1 MKKQI
6 NPTIKAHLLR
16 GAFYLLLLLAVCA
29 IPFAL
34 AQRNTNKRSAPAA
47 HRNPAAAARAFSAVP
62 REPNLSPWNIVANYP
77 LISESVSVSSDG
89 TVAYAVGGFAGG
101 FPSNAFNVY
110 DPVADTWTP
119 LPNIP
124 GAFYDA
130 PSVYDPTTNRIYVFG
145 GIDASFNPSA
155 VVQIYDVAGGTWVAN
170 GTPMPGAR
178 YFAGA
183 AYYGGNDKI
192 YVIAGFD
199 SNFTETN
206 TTWEYD
212 PIADTWNTSRANV
225 PIPLG
230 GSGYSIVGQNIYM
243 AGTWNNAS
251 GSTVHY
257 RYDIVADSWTSMAP
271 VPVNIYR
278 PDSASIGTNEYLV
291 GGGNPSLGPKT
302 SPQARKLASTRAPAT
317 SYTSTYIYDT
327 TSDSWSTGP
336 NTNVAHSFTGGT
348 AIGTKLIV
356 VTGFDGVTG
365 DTNTV
370 ELADAGGGGGN
381 CSDYTTTT
389 GTGTIVP
396 GVTDTGNH
404 CDDCTTAI
412 TFPFPLS
419 FYGNSYTGANI
430 NSNGN
435 LQFTETIGYLS
446 HGCNP
451 LPVFFING
459 PVIFGYWDDLMTN
472 TGLTN
477 CTTWANGCGV
487 FTATTGSAPNRTFYI
502 EWHAVLFFDGPAAD
516 FEMAFYENNPNSFD
530 IFYGATSDNGSDETS
545 GVQAS
550 ATGPATTFSCG
561 TPTLTDGLDVTYTCV
576 LTSPTPTPTASPCE
590 GPSQLVASMPI
601 DLYGAAGASD
611 GTYFYAAGGYSFSSG
626 NTLAVFNRYDPVA
639 NTWSPLPDMPQ
650 SAIMAT
656 AVYYP
661 TTNKI
666 YVFGG
671 EDAVSGTNYNITR
684 IYDIAS
690 NSWSTGRPCR
700 MCAASPLADTAPPPA
715 RSISS
720 AATTQDLSIAPS
732 PTHGNTTQWQTA
744 GPTSQE
750 PRHSRIPQVA
760 WPTALLAATCTS
772 RAVATRPTKSL
783 TLTGNTTLSLTPTH
797 QRPMSPVPSRLTF
810 LAALLLRASCLC
822 LAEAIRSVA
831 LEQSR
836 RAFLPAMCRA
846 RLARLRFPGRSL
858 SAPPRRIRPPAAG
871 SMTL

>member
-6 NPTIKAHLLR
+6 DPTIKAHLIR
-16 GAFYLLLLLAVCA
+16 SAFYVLLLLAVCV

-89 TVAYAVGGFAGG
+89 TFAYGVGGFDGIN
-101 FPSNAFNVY
+101 FVPTNQFNRY

-257 RYDIVADSWTSMAP
+257 RYDIVADSWTSVAP

-472 TGLTN
+472 VGLTN
-477 CTTWANGCGV
+477 CSTWTNGCGV
-487 FTATTGSAPNRTFYI
+487 FTETTGSAPNRTFYI

-516 FEMAFYENNPNSFD
+516 FEMVFYENNPNLFD
-530 IFYGATSDNGSDETS
+530 IIYGATSDSGSDETS

-590 GPSQLVASMPI
+590 GPWQLVASMPI

-690 NSWSTGRPCR
+690 NSWSTGATMPDVRSFS
-700 MCAASPLADTAPPPA
+700 AGGYSPATGKIYIISGYNTGFVDSAQPNTWEYDPVADSWTDLTGTAPFPHPA
-715 RSISS
+715 GGMAYGVIGCNLYIAGGRD
-720 AATTQDLSIAPS
+720 AANQIIDL
-732 PTHGNTTQWQTA
+732 NWQ
-744 GPTSQE
+744 
-750 PRHSRIPQVA
+750 
-760 WPTALLAATCTS
+760 
-772 RAVATRPTKSL
+772 
-783 TLTGNTTLSLTPTH
+783 
-797 QRPMSPVPSRLTF
+797 
-810 LAALLLRASCLC
+810 
-822 LAEAIRSVA
+822 
-831 LEQSR
+831 
-836 RAFLPAMCRA
+836 
-846 RLARLRFPGRSL
+846 
-858 SAPPRRIRPPAAG
+858 
-871 SMTL
+871 

>member
-1 MKKQI
+1 
-6 NPTIKAHLLR
+6 
-16 GAFYLLLLLAVCA
+16 
-29 IPFAL
+29 
-34 AQRNTNKRSAPAA
+34 AA

-89 TVAYAVGGFAGG
+89 TFAYGVGGFVGIN
-101 FPSNAFNVY
+101 FVPTNQFNRY

-356 VTGFDGVTG
+356 VTGFNGVTG

-370 ELADAGGGGGN
+370 EASDCSGGGG
-381 CSDYTTTT
+381 
-389 GTGTIVP
+389 
-396 GVTDTGNH
+396 
-404 CDDCTTAI
+404 
-412 TFPFPLS
+412 
-419 FYGNSYTGANI
+419 
-430 NSNGN
+430 
-435 LQFTETIGYLS
+435 
-446 HGCNP
+446 
-451 LPVFFING
+451 
-459 PVIFGYWDDLMTN
+459 
-472 TGLTN
+472 
-477 CTTWANGCGV
+477 
-487 FTATTGSAPNRTFYI
+487 
-502 EWHAVLFFDGPAAD
+502 
-516 FEMAFYENNPNSFD
+516 
-530 IFYGATSDNGSDETS
+530 
-545 GVQAS
+545 
-550 ATGPATTFSCG
+550 
-561 TPTLTDGLDVTYTCV
+561 
-576 LTSPTPTPTASPCE
+576 SPTPTPTAPPSCTPIVVNGSIDTSDPTQTDRLFRSGIPQTCPASTTCATFGDGLPRHYDSYTFTNTTGATQCVNIDTNTACTGTNFIFIGAYLGSFDPANVCTNWIGDAGSSPNPDQPFQVNVDDGQTLVVVVSEVTPDAGC
-590 GPSQLVASMPI
+590 PSYTVTITGLCPPPGSPTPTATASP
-601 DLYGAAGASD
+601 
-611 GTYFYAAGGYSFSSG
+611 TCTAGGG
-626 NTLAVFNRYDPVA
+626 TPGPWVA
-639 NTWSPLPDMPQ
+639 GSP
-650 SAIMAT
+650 
-656 AVYYP
+656 YP
-661 TTNKI
+661 TTI
-666 YVFGG
+666 VRYGFARTATDFYVFGG
-671 EDAVSGTNYNITR
+671 V
-684 IYDIAS
+684 
-690 NSWSTGRPCR
+690 
-700 MCAASPLADTAPPPA
+700 
-715 RSISS
+715 
-720 AATTQDLSIAPS
+720 
-732 PTHGNTTQWQTA
+732 
-744 GPTSQE
+744 
-750 PRHSRIPQVA
+750 
-760 WPTALLAATCTS
+760 
-772 RAVATRPTKSL
+772 
-783 TLTGNTTLSLTPTH
+783 
-797 QRPMSPVPSRLTF
+797 
-810 LAALLLRASCLC
+810 
-822 LAEAIRSVA
+822 
-831 LEQSR
+831 
-836 RAFLPAMCRA
+836 
-846 RLARLRFPGRSL
+846 
-858 SAPPRRIRPPAAG
+858 
-871 SMTL
+871 